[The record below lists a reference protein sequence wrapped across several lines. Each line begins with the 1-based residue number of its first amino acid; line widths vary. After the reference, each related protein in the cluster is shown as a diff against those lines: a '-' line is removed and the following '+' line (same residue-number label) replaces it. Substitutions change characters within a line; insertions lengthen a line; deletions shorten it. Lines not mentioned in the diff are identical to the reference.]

1 MAFHLKCPCKRS
13 HAVTHL
19 GFLLL
24 EKVESTLG
32 SAEQEVDKVFISN
45 LVEPWFSALQA
56 RAVRQQR
63 KVCRVKEIK
72 FICKEGDQRE
82 KEIEKL
88 LSLQQNCQKLTFTE
102 LWLICVDE
110 EEAPSPRR
118 LREGVQ
124 NIFFLK

>member
-1 MAFHLKCPCKRS
+1 M
-13 HAVTHL
+13 
-19 GFLLL
+19 
-24 EKVESTLG
+24 
-32 SAEQEVDKVFISN
+32 
-45 LVEPWFSALQA
+45 
-56 RAVRQQR
+56 
-63 KVCRVKEIK
+63 
-72 FICKEGDQRE
+72 CKEGDQRE

-124 NIFFLK
+124 KIDFFLGNSPKQQTPPTHPYGLGLT

>member
-45 LVEPWFSALQA
+45 LGEPWFSALQA

-63 KVCRVKEIK
+63 KVCRVKAIK
-72 FICKEGDQRE
+72 FNCKEGDQRE

-88 LSLQQNCQKLTFTE
+88 L
-102 LWLICVDE
+102 
-110 EEAPSPRR
+110 
-118 LREGVQ
+118 
-124 NIFFLK
+124 

>member
-1 MAFHLKCPCKRS
+1 MVLCSSGACGAP
-13 HAVTHL
+13 A
-19 GFLLL
+19 
-24 EKVESTLG
+24 EKG
-32 SAEQEVDKVFISN
+32 
-45 LVEPWFSALQA
+45 AL
-56 RAVRQQR
+56 R
-63 KVCRVKEIK
+63 RVKAIK

-124 NIFFLK
+124 KNRFFFRKKS

>member
-1 MAFHLKCPCKRS
+1 MVPLLELLHVICERFPPVLFKAEDNVYPFSPEKGGQPMAFHLKCPCKRS

-56 RAVRQQR
+56 RAVRQLGVGD
-63 KVCRVKEIK
+63 VC
-72 FICKEGDQRE
+72 
-82 KEIEKL
+82 
-88 LSLQQNCQKLTFTE
+88 
-102 LWLICVDE
+102 
-110 EEAPSPRR
+110 
-118 LREGVQ
+118 
-124 NIFFLK
+124 FFLTMRCFPILNDAMF